1 VFIKTLNI
9 NNLRNI
15 KSAELDLN
23 PGLNYL
29 LGDNGA
35 GKTSVLEAIV
45 VLAKGR
51 SFRSGQI
58 SSLLGPESDEFRIVA
73 QTERADKQKLTL
85 GIERTA
91 KDWKARKNGQDVNQ
105 LSELASHLPL
115 VLIEPNSHLLVSG
128 PPDGR
133 RRFLDWGV
141 FHVEQG
147 YLPLWRK
154 YSRALKQRNA
164 ALRKQDRAV
173 ISSLDH
179 VISNLGEEVDRARR
193 KQAKNLT
200 IQLKERLKLLCPDIK
215 GIKVRYDKGWKGDS
229 LLEAIQGSLL
239 NDLDRGATGPGPHR
253 ADLPVYMG
261 TRLAKDRV
269 SRGEQ
274 KIISAALL
282 LSQAGLMA
290 DSNEKPLL
298 LMDDLASEFDETHLL
313 RVLAAAREVSAQ
325 VWVTGTSYT
334 PYTSLKDTEHG
345 MFHVE
350 HGTITTETGT

>member
-1 VFIKTLNI
+1 MFIKTLNI

-15 KSAELDLN
+15 KSVELDLN

-91 KDWKARKNGQDVNQ
+91 KDWKARKNGQDVKQ

-133 RRFLDWGV
+133 RRFLD
-141 FHVEQG
+141 
-147 YLPLWRK
+147 
-154 YSRALKQRNA
+154 
-164 ALRKQDRAV
+164 
-173 ISSLDH
+173 
-179 VISNLGEEVDRARR
+179 
-193 KQAKNLT
+193 
-200 IQLKERLKLLCPDIK
+200 
-215 GIKVRYDKGWKGDS
+215 
-229 LLEAIQGSLL
+229 
-239 NDLDRGATGPGPHR
+239 
-253 ADLPVYMG
+253 
-261 TRLAKDRV
+261 
-269 SRGEQ
+269 
-274 KIISAALL
+274 
-282 LSQAGLMA
+282 
-290 DSNEKPLL
+290 
-298 LMDDLASEFDETHLL
+298 
-313 RVLAAAREVSAQ
+313 
-325 VWVTGTSYT
+325 
-334 PYTSLKDTEHG
+334 
-345 MFHVE
+345 
-350 HGTITTETGT
+350 